1 MGIVKGWLDIRRMI
15 AEGARDQLEEPADA
29 ARRAY
34 CNLYTNSPSW
44 VFMKNNLIIPIVTRT
59 LNAACSDFA
68 PPPPPPPPP
77 FTGGQCPGV
86 DYTLVVDCLA
96 TDRGDPE
103 QIPRTINLVT
113 VKGVINAL
121 DYTST
126 SGGQLID
133 VEIYRNGSAV
143 PQIQR
148 WNLGSGWSVVEGT
161 VEYALNRKDGQ
172 PDTCGDPEA
181 PGYPDIPPPTP
192 EDAADIITIT
202 NNEGDSY
209 DYSTNINFDPGG
221 TFVFPPVINVG
232 GVSVTIDVGGIT
244 IDKSSKR
251 FSGGGGGRNGDTF
264 GKEEEESP
272 PPEIEEE
279 QEEQEEG
286 VENTVEKLIAIVV
299 SLVIIPGDTSVTD
312 GRGAPD
318 IYYAGW
324 IEFKNKGKYYP
335 RQFIHF
341 KESRFQAPDE
351 NDGYAV
357 TYAKGFIGVITEI
370 TAEETV

>member
-1 MGIVKGWLDIRRMI
+1 MSIVKGWLDIRRI
-15 AEGARDQLEEPADA
+15 ITEGARDQLEEPIDA
-29 ARRAY
+29 ARKAY

-44 VFMKNNLIIPIVTRT
+44 IFMKNNLIVPIVTRS
-59 LNAACSDFA
+59 LNSLCSDFP

-77 FTGGQCPGV
+77 FTGGQCFGV
-86 DYTLVVDCLA
+86 DYTLVVSCIA
-96 TDRGDPE
+96 TNRFQPDPL
-103 QIPRTINLVT
+103 PRTVNLVT
-113 VKGVINAL
+113 VKGVVDAL

-126 SGGQLID
+126 ANGQLID

-143 PQIQR
+143 PQVQR

-172 PDTCGDPEA
+172 PDVCGDPEP

-209 DYSTNINFDPGG
+209 DYSTTINYDPDG

-244 IDKSSKR
+244 VDRSSTN
-251 FSGGGGGRNGDTF
+251 FSGGGGGSGGDTF
-264 GKEEEESP
+264 GSDVKPPP
-272 PPEIEEE
+272 PPEVEEK

-286 VENTVEKLIAIVV
+286 VENTVGKLIAIVV
-299 SLVIIPGDTSVTD
+299 SLTAIPGDTSVTD

-318 IYYAGW
+318 VYYAGW
-324 IEFKNKGKYYP
+324 VEFKNKGKYYP

-341 KESRFQAPDE
+341 KESRFQAPDG

-357 TYAKGFIGVITEI
+357 TYSKGFAGVITEI
-370 TAEETV
+370 TTQETV